1 MAGGRR
7 ALAVRFVFLAVSGRK
22 GQLFS
27 LERSLCEEGR
37 RITECFEP
45 DQRCDMP
52 WRLNTV
58 LEARSEFVHL
68 ALSPNANIHSLC
80 RLFNISR
87 QTGYRTLERYRIAG
101 AEGLKSKSRRPHH
114 TPLRCAAATED
125 GVLCVRDEHPI
136 WGPRKIAFH
145 LRAMART
152 DVPAPST
159 ITAIL
164 ARHDR
169 LKHSPAQSRFLQLL
183 SQLHNPIGREDLP
196 TSLKGHPDLT
206 ILVEK
211 LERGRPTERRRA
223 LAVLASHSGLR
234 TGVACR
240 VLKQCRQSY
249 MRSVRLFEEGGAAR
263 LLARRVNPHRKF
275 DSEQVKQAVFKILH
289 QPPAS
294 FGINRTTW
302 KMADLVRVMKET
314 GEPACEEV
322 IRTIVKRAGYRWRKA
337 RIVLTSNDPNFSQ
350 KVQRIHSILADLEG
364 DEAFFS
370 IDEFGPF
377 AVKAQPGRTLVAPGE
392 QRFVQQWQQS
402 KGSIILTAAIELS
415 SNQITHFFSLKKNT
429 DEMIRMMEVLAAEYR
444 NRTKLYLSWNAA
456 SWHVSK
462 RLFERIDAHNAAVG
476 GSGPQIETALLP
488 ARAQFLN
495 VIESIFSGMARA
507 IIHNS
512 NYGLVDEAKAAI
524 DRYFR
529 ERNACFKSNPRRAG
543 GKLWGREPV
552 PAEFSQ
558 SNNCKDPRFS

>member
-1 MAGGRR
+1 
-7 ALAVRFVFLAVSGRK
+7 
-22 GQLFS
+22 
-27 LERSLCEEGR
+27 
-37 RITECFEP
+37 
-45 DQRCDMP
+45 
-52 WRLNTV
+52 
-58 LEARSEFVHL
+58 
-68 ALSPNANIHSLC
+68 
-80 RLFNISR
+80 
-87 QTGYRTLERYRIAG
+87 
-101 AEGLKSKSRRPHH
+101 
-114 TPLRCAAATED
+114 
-125 GVLCVRDEHPI
+125 
-136 WGPRKIAFH
+136 
-145 LRAMART
+145 MART

-164 ARHDR
+164 ARHGR
-169 LKHSPAQSRFLQLL
+169 LRGSPAQSRFLRLL
-183 SQLHNPIGREDLP
+183 GQLHNPISQEDLP
-196 TSLKGHPDLT
+196 TSLRGHPDFT
-206 ILVEK
+206 ILIKK
-211 LERGRPTERRRA
+211 LERGRHIERRRA
-223 LAVLASHSGLR
+223 LAVVASRSGFR
-234 TGVACR
+234 TSVACR

-263 LLARRVNPHRKF
+263 LLAPRVNPHRKF
-275 DSEQVKQAVFKILH
+275 DSEQVKEAVFKILH

-314 GEPACEEV
+314 GQPACEEV

-337 RIVLTSNDPNFSQ
+337 RIVLTSNDPEFSQ
-350 KVQRIHSILADLEG
+350 KVQRIRSILADLKG

-377 AVKAQPGRTLVAPGE
+377 AVKAQPGRMLVGPGE
-392 QRFVQQWQQS
+392 QRFVQQWQRS
-402 KGSIILTAAIELS
+402 KGSMIVTAAIELS
-415 SNQITHFFSLKKNT
+415 SNQITHFYSLRKNT

-444 NRTKLYLSWNAA
+444 DRTKLYLSWDAA

-462 RLFERIDAHNAAVG
+462 KLFECIDARNAAICSG
-476 GSGPQIETALLP
+476 GPQIETAPLP

-512 NYGLVDEAKAAI
+512 NYGSVDEAKAAI
-524 DRYFR
+524 DQYFC